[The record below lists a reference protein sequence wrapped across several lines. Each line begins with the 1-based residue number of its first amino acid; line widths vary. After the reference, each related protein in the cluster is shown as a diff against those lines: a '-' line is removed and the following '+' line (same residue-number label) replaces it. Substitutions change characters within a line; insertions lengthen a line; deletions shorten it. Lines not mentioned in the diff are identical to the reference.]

1 MPVCIGSK
9 APVGHGKGWMRMG
22 IVMQRRKRRQ
32 AVRVRRGLLLFTVA
46 AMLFVLPL
54 VSPQIRT
61 WIADHA
67 AAVQAFSQSAQLNV
81 TLPAYDVYALQ
92 LAVFDNGERAAAELK
107 RLQDEGVRCVIWQ
120 KERMRIV
127 VSAAL
132 SRDTLDT
139 SAAKGY
145 EAYVIRDTLPEVC
158 VRLSAQRS
166 DAERAKNF
174 LEMPDRTLKALL
186 EGTEDLG
193 NLPAQ
198 VRAAASEAIN
208 AHPENQLYTQLAQ
221 SLLDW
226 CALMEQTMADADESA
241 ARSYGT
247 VTLCTLCRQLRQ
259 TLSEPSTASAQ
270 RTPSTAADVMP
281 PA

>member
-1 MPVCIGSK
+1 MIALV
-9 APVGHGKGWMRMG
+9 
-22 IVMQRRKRRQ
+22 
-32 AVRVRRGLLLFTVA
+32 AVLL
-46 AMLFVLPL
+46 VLPFA
-54 VSPQIRT
+54 SPQSRT
-61 WIADHA
+61 WIKEQAAD
-67 AAVQAFSQSAQLNV
+67 VQAFSQSAQLSV

-132 SRDTLDT
+132 SREALDT

-145 EAYVIRDTLPEVC
+145 EAYVIRDTLPEVH

-166 DAERAKNF
+166 DAERAKGL
-174 LEMPDRTLKALL
+174 LETPDRTLTALL
-186 EGTEDLG
+186 EGTEKPGDLT
-193 NLPAQ
+193 AR
-198 VRAAASEAIN
+198 VRLAASEAIH

-226 CALMEQTMADADESA
+226 CALMEQTMADADENA
-241 ARSYGT
+241 ARSYGAI
-247 VTLCTLCRQLRQ
+247 TLCTLCRQLRQ
-259 TLSEPSTASAQ
+259 TLSAPSTASAQ